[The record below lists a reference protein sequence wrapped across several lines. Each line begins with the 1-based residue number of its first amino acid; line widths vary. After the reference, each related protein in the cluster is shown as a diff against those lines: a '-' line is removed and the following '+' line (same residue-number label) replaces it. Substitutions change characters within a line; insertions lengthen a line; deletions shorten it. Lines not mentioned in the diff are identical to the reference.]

1 MSDDASFYKMESL
14 VLMSDSSDNDEDDNK
29 PQENNAFVKAVNK
42 KQADPV
48 ANSTTNVSPTTEK
61 ADAEIAEILD
71 ALLLE
76 LPEVNEKKNNKRN
89 RIF

>member
-1 MSDDASFYKMESL
+1 
-14 VLMSDSSDNDEDDNK
+14 MSDSSDNDEDDNK
-29 PQENNAFVKAVNK
+29 PQENNAFVRAVNK
-42 KQADPV
+42 KQAEPV
-48 ANSTTNVSPTTEK
+48 ANSIANVSPTTEK